1 MLNSRNV
8 PTRVTWLC
16 LAAVIA
22 FCPPARGAGEH
33 EEIELHEEA
42 NLTVSA
48 LLDTAVERYPEYGML
63 AAGRARASAETQYGE
78 RWFPDTMELGGY
90 YLSDRQLDDTGLYE
104 AEVAVSMPLWMPGEK
119 RAQAALGEAMTSS
132 QASQADEMRWMVGG
146 QLRRQLWQTTL
157 ARQQWRL
164 ALEQE
169 ERLAGL
175 LEQVVRLTEA
185 GELSRADELATVQEL
200 AVWKAETL
208 SLEAA
213 YQDSVREYRAL
224 VGTDAFPSDIS
235 EKLSTKAHIDDDH
248 PALRTA
254 LDQLAS
260 ADAALE
266 LVHESAGAR
275 PSVQVFWREL
285 RANRM
290 EPDHNALGVGLAV
303 PLGRSPR
310 KGPQI
315 ARAAEERARVESRLL
330 SLRRE
335 LDLQLHEARHVLKTL
350 EHQLE
355 NSNRMVEAAAER
367 HRLDQLAFELGEFS
381 LREWLRRLN
390 ETRRIERDH
399 QLLKI
404 RQEAAVA
411 FYNQAVGDMP

>member
-1 MLNSRNV
+1 VLTFSSSVRS
-8 PTRVTWLC
+8 
-16 LAAVIA
+16 
-22 FCPPARGAGEH
+22 AGEH
-33 EEIELHEEA
+33 EETELREDA
-42 NLTVSA
+42 NLTVGA
-48 LLDTAVERYPEYGML
+48 LLDTAVERYPEYGLL
-63 AAGRARASAETQYGE
+63 AAGRARANAEMQYGE

-119 RAQAALGEAMTSS
+119 RAQATLGEAMTSS
-132 QASQADEMRWMVGG
+132 QASQADEMRWMVAG

-157 ARQQWRL
+157 ARQQWKL

-185 GELSRADELATVQEL
+185 GELSRADELATMQEL

-208 SLEAA
+208 ALEAA

-224 VGTDAFPSDIS
+224 VGTEVFPADIS
-235 EKLSTKAHIDDDH
+235 EKISSKEHIDDDH

-254 LDQLAS
+254 LDELAS
-260 ADAALE
+260 TEAALA
-266 LVHESAGAR
+266 LVHESTGAR

-290 EPDHNALGVGLAV
+290 EPDHKALGVGLAV

-315 ARAAEERARVESRLL
+315 ARASEDRARAEARLL

-335 LDLQLHEARHVLKTL
+335 LGLQLHEARHVLKTL
-350 EHQLE
+350 DLQLE
-355 NSNRMVEAAAER
+355 NSNRMMEAAAER

-399 QLLKI
+399 QLLQI

-411 FYNQAVGDMP
+411 SYNQAVGDMP